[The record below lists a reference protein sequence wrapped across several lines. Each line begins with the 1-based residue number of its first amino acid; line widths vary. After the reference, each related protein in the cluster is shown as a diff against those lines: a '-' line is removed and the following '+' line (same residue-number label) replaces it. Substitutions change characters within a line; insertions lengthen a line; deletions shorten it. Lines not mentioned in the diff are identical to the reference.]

1 MGTLRS
7 TPNLRSGKLAVGGGS
22 LTRHRCEALALLA
35 LMAFAVCGARAAGA
49 AGPARDRFD
58 VVVVDAGHGGEDH
71 GARGAGGLVEKQLVL
86 DVAKRLARKL
96 RARGLTVVL
105 TREDDTFVSLEA
117 RTSAA
122 NDARGDLFISIHAN
136 SSRSVSPRG
145 METYFVSLE
154 ASDAG
159 SGELAARENEA
170 LGAVTPVSLK
180 LDPLSAI
187 LGDMAVNEHV
197 REASGFAKLAQAELA
212 QIDPAPSRG
221 VKQAPFVVLM
231 GVRMPATLL
240 EIGFLSN
247 RVDERVLRKSQ
258 RREDI
263 ADAISKAVMAFAAD
277 YDKLRGVARADSAIF
292 SAEVVP

>member
-1 MGTLRS
+1 VWRFA
-7 TPNLRSGKLAVGGGS
+7 PVAPVAPV
-22 LTRHRCEALALLA
+22 ALAIA
-35 LMAFAVCGARAAGA
+35 LSAALGSEARAGTAERV
-49 AGPARDRFD
+49 RDRFD
-58 VVVVDAGHGGEDH
+58 VVVVDAGHGGEDE
-71 GARGAGGLVEKQLVL
+71 GAIGAGGLIEKRVVL
-86 DVAKRLARKL
+86 DVAKRLANKL
-96 RARGLTVVL
+96 RARGLKVVL
-105 TREDDTFVSLEA
+105 TRKDDTFVPLES
-117 RTSAA
+117 RTSVA

-136 SSRSVSPRG
+136 ASPSSRPRG

-170 LGAVTPVSLK
+170 LGAVAPASLK

-197 REASGFAKLAQAELA
+197 REASGFAKLAHAELA
-212 QIDPAPSRG
+212 RIDPVPSRG

-247 RVDERVLRKSQ
+247 RVDEQILARSQ
-258 RREDI
+258 HREDI
-263 ADAISKAVMAFAAD
+263 ADAISKAVVAFGAD
-277 YDKLRGVARADSAIF
+277 YDKLRGITRADSAAVW
-292 SAEVVP
+292 AEAVQ